1 MLPEF
6 HMRACIN
13 TLQTVLE
20 IETGRTLPISSYEVI
35 VTVITKPQKSPYSK
49 ENIRPNPLM
58 YIDGKIVNKLAANQI
73 QKHIKV
79 IIHQD
84 KDGFI
89 PAMQ

>member
-1 MLPEF
+1 
-6 HMRACIN
+6 
-13 TLQTVLE
+13 
-20 IETGRTLPISSYEVI
+20 
-35 VTVITKPQKSPYSK
+35 
-49 ENIRPNPLM
+49 M